1 MNVLFLSSLYSPN
14 IGGGAEIVLQRT
26 VEGLHQRGMK
36 VCVLTT
42 GPKAGLNQDEVR
54 GVKVYRAGVLN
65 TYWHFS
71 DQRPNAL
78 ARLGWHL
85 RDRYNM
91 GMRAYVR
98 QVMAQESIDL
108 VVCHNLGGWSVAV
121 WDEISKAGV
130 PIVQVLHDMYLLC
143 PGSLMFKKRQCCGG
157 PCTLCTT
164 LRQGH
169 ADRSSQVDAVVGVS
183 HFLLER
189 LQNARFFRNATA
201 QVIYNASPDVEEA
214 PRQRP
219 KGRLADSEP
228 LRFGYLGT
236 LSDHKGVRWMI
247 EQFKRLPFNATLQ
260 IAGRGQQDYERE
272 IRQLAD
278 GDENIHFVGYQSP
291 ESFYRQID
299 VALVPS
305 LWNEPF
311 GMVAVEAC
319 AHSIPVIASHR
330 GGLPEIIREGIN
342 GLLCNP
348 DEPESLALA
357 MLRLYRQPELRRQLA
372 AQARASVA
380 PLLDIERM
388 LDSYQQLFFQVHQNR
403 SAHHENQRAS
413 QLL

>member
-26 VEGLHQRGMK
+26 VEGLHRRGMS

-42 GPKAGLNQDEVR
+42 GAAAGLVEDQVK

-98 QVMAQESIDL
+98 QVMQQESIDL

-121 WDEISKAGV
+121 WDEIAKADV

-143 PGSLMFKKRQCCGG
+143 PGSLMFKKRQCCNG
-157 PCTLCTT
+157 PCTLCQT

-169 ADRSSQVDAVVGVS
+169 AERSAQVDAVVGVS
-183 HFLLER
+183 HFLLDR
-189 LQNARFFRNATA
+189 LHNARFFRNASSH
-201 QVIYNASPDVEEA
+201 VIYNASPRVEEVM
-214 PRQRP
+214 PHWP
-219 KGRLADSEP
+219 KGRLAHSEP
-228 LRFGYLGT
+228 LRFGFLGT

-272 IRQLAD
+272 LRQLI
-278 GDENIHFVGYQSP
+278 GDAENIHLVGYQSP

-305 LWNEPF
+305 LWHEPF
-311 GMVAVEAC
+311 GLVAVEAC
-319 AHSIPVIASHR
+319 AHSVPVIASHR

-348 DEPESLALA
+348 DEPDSLGLA

-372 AQARASVA
+372 GQARASVA
-380 PLLDIERM
+380 PLLDIDRM
-388 LDSYQQLFFQVHQNR
+388 LDSYQQLFFQVYQNR
-403 SAHHENQRAS
+403 GAHHANQPAS
-413 QLL
+413 ESL